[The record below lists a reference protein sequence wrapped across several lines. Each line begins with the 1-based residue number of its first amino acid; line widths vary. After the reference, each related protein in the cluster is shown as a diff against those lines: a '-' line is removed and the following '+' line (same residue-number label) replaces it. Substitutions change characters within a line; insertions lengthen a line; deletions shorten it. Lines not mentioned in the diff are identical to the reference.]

1 MPTLSMPQLG
11 ESVTE
16 GTVIRWLKRVDDA
29 VALDEPLV
37 EVETD
42 KVNVEIPSPYA
53 GTLTAILVPEGTT
66 VAVGAPL
73 VEIVTAAERASA
85 ATEAPAATTPP
96 PAAPPREAPAPVS
109 ALGPPPSAA
118 AAGTYQRRRYSPA
131 VERLAAE
138 HDLDLERVSGTGAQ
152 GRMTRKD
159 VLAAVERGAAATSQ
173 APAVAPVAA
182 TPPAAAPQAAPP
194 VASTPA
200 PPPGPPAGLGDSR
213 VLFSP
218 MRRRIAEHMLRS
230 KQTAPHA
237 WLRMEADVTELV
249 RLRAA
254 LKEEFRRREG
264 ADLTYLAFVAKAVC
278 LALQD
283 FPLLNATWSGADLI
297 QRRDINLGFAVD
309 VPDGLIVP
317 VIKQADRRSVAALA
331 VAIADVAERARRRR
345 LQLDEVQGGT
355 FTIDNTGVFG
365 VTASA
370 PIINQPQV
378 AIITTEAIVKR
389 PEVVDNDAIAIR
401 SMMNLCLSFD
411 HRAMDGAVAARFV
424 ARVKALLQ
432 EMGPSTAIY

>member
-73 VEIVTAAERASA
+73 VEIVTAAERAGA
-85 ATEAPAATTPP
+85 ATEAPAGTTPQ
-96 PAAPPREAPAPVS
+96 PAAAPAPAALPREAPAPVS
-109 ALGPPPSAA
+109 ALAPPPSAA

-152 GRMTRKD
+152 GRVTRKD
-159 VLAAVERGAAATSQ
+159 VLAAVERGAAATAQ

-182 TPPAAAPQAAPP
+182 TQPAAAPQAAPP
-194 VASTPA
+194 VASAPA
-200 PPPGPPAGLGDSR
+200 PPPGAPAGLGDSP

-230 KQTAPHA
+230 KRTAPHA

-278 LALQD
+278 LALHD

-345 LQLDEVQGGT
+345 LQLDEVQG
-355 FTIDNTGVFG
+355 
-365 VTASA
+365 A
-370 PIINQPQV
+370 P
-378 AIITTEAIVKR
+378 
-389 PEVVDNDAIAIR
+389 
-401 SMMNLCLSFD
+401 S
-411 HRAMDGAVAARFV
+411 
-424 ARVKALLQ
+424 
-432 EMGPSTAIY
+432 PSTTPASSASRPPRRSSTSRRWPSSRRRRSSSGPRSYTTTPSRSVR

>member
-73 VEIVTAAERASA
+73 VEIVTAAERAGA

-152 GRMTRKD
+152 GRVTRKD

-182 TPPAAAPQAAPP
+182 TPPA
-194 VASTPA
+194 
-200 PPPGPPAGLGDSR
+200 GLGDSP

-278 LALQD
+278 LALHD